1 MKQTDDYGAKIR
13 LWAADQKVW
22 PAQSLCSFPK
32 FSGQKFRSHEEM
44 NRWKENYLRQIARDS
59 DRHG

>member
-1 MKQTDDYGAKIR
+1 MKLTDDYGAKIR

-22 PAQSLCSFPK
+22 PAQDSLLLPK
-32 FSGQKFRSHEEM
+32 FPPQKFQSHREM
-44 NRWKENYLRQIARDS
+44 NQWKEEYLLRIARES

>member
-1 MKQTDDYGAKIR
+1 MKLTDDYGAKIR

-22 PAQSLCSFPK
+22 PAQSIGSLPK

-44 NRWKENYLRQIARDS
+44 NRWKEDYLRRIARDS